1 MIKFVI
7 WKQIKNQNKMKMMK
21 KPILSFFVLSA
32 AVLALMAF
40 TFSTGRSFFN
50 PFDPPQEKVAPDFP
64 DSVQKVFESSCFD
77 CHSDKSSNDKAL
89 SKMNLSEWGQLS
101 VAKKVGK
108 MQDIID
114 MINKGDMPPAKWVSK
129 YPDRA
134 PGKEQKDVLIKW
146 ATEESN
152 KLMNK

>member
-1 MIKFVI
+1 
-7 WKQIKNQNKMKMMK
+7 MKMMK
-21 KPILSFFVLSA
+21 NPIFSRFVLFA
-32 AVLALMAF
+32 AVLALPAF
-40 TFSTGRSFFN
+40 TFTTGRSFFN
-50 PFDPPQEKVAPDFP
+50 PVNPPQEKVTPDFP

-77 CHSDKSSNDKAL
+77 CHSDRSANDKAL

-101 VAKKVGK
+101 AAKKVGK

-114 MINKGDMPPAKWVSK
+114 KLNKGDMPPAKYVAK

-134 PGKEQKDVLIKW
+134 PSKDQKDILIKW